1 MCVPRAASSAS
12 RWRVGTRTRREEVRI
27 REMVGLTLALGHG
40 EAHQMLPR
48 DAAPDRIVLGDILG
62 VRAVI
67 AVLIRPPRV
76 EEDQDLLWRHPSRE
90 GGRLRVAS
98 RDVKEPGSEN
108 EPSDEEGQTHTSN
121 NGWTIRRDIPALFR

>member
-62 VRAVI
+62 VRPIV
-67 AVLIRPPRV
+67 AVLVRPPRV
-76 EEDQDLLWRHPSRE
+76 EEDHDLLRGHPLL
-90 GGRLRVAS
+90 GRTSLGIAPDS
-98 RDVKEPGSEN
+98 AKEPDREN
-108 EPSDEEGQTHTSN
+108 QPENRSRRRRAHTRGLYNPPVS
-121 NGWTIRRDIPALFR
+121 RPR